1 MRALVVYESM
11 FGNTR
16 DVALAVVD
24 GLASGGRVDAIE
36 VGDAPSTIDDDVDL
50 VVVGGPTHAHGMSR
64 DGTRDGAAQQSERP
78 VISGRRGIR
87 EWIASLD
94 AVRPDVHIATF
105 DTRFAKPRWITGSAA
120 VSAAKLLRR
129 RGGREVAPP
138 ESFFVDATAGP
149 LAAGEVDRARQW
161 GKELAQAEGGAS

>member
-16 DVALAVVD
+16 EVALAVVE

-36 VGDAPSTIDDDVDL
+36 VGDAPTTIDDDVDL
-50 VVVGGPTHAHGMSR
+50 VVVVGPTHAHGMSR
-64 DGTRDGAAQQSERP
+64 EGTRDGAAQQSERP
-78 VISGRRGIR
+78 VISGRRGVR
-87 EWIASLD
+87 EWIAALD
-94 AVRPDVHIATF
+94 AVRPGVHIATF

-120 VSAAKLLRR
+120 VSASKLLRR
-129 RGGREVAPP
+129 RGGSEVAPP

-149 LAAGEVDRARQW
+149 LAAGELDRARRW
-161 GKELAQAEGGAS
+161 GKELARRSGR